1 MAKEE
6 YHTYE
11 PGEESILQLH
21 FCYLQAVCEMHGR
34 KDNQYLPSRQNKL
47 SYQRWESCAKIM
59 LN

>member
-21 FCYLQAVCEMHGR
+21 FYYLQAVCEMHGR
-34 KDNQYLPSRQNKL
+34 KDNQSISFPDKTNSLIRDEKAVLKL
-47 SYQRWESCAKIM
+47 C
-59 LN
+59 